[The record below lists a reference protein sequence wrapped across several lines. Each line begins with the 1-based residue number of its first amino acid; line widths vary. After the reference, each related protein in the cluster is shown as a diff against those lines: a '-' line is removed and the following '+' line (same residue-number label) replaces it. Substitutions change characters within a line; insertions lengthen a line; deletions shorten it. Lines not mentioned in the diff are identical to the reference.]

1 MNRDLP
7 DPRVIDRALKTLAS
21 ELEARRFAVRVR
33 TPEGRPPHLL
43 VINPEAPVLTENVL
57 VAPDQAG
64 ELSYWFPWPKRIAS
78 VTAVFDAADLVEN
91 VLAEVGRGTGEMP
104 CPARVGGCAAGES
117 P

>member
-7 DPRVIDRALKTLAS
+7 DPRAIDRALKTLAS

-33 TPEGRPPHLL
+33 IPEGRPPHLL
-43 VINPEAPVLTENVL
+43 VINPEAPVLSENVL

-64 ELSYWFPWPKRIAS
+64 ELNYWFPWPARIAS
-78 VTAVFDAADLVEN
+78 VTDVSDAADHVEN
-91 VLAEVGRGTGEMP
+91 VLAEVGRGTGEV
-104 CPARVGGCAAGES
+104 ARPGPIGGRAVSES